1 MKALYP
7 LWVLLVF
14 SQSVFAAPLSPA
26 DRNSIEQQQQ
36 QLLLQNQQQRE
47 SLKRAAPLIRPS
59 QPELPASTSGPCFT
73 VHRIVLDDVTLIDAR
88 KQQKLLAPWLNQC
101 LDMARINQLTNTVSD
116 WYISRGYITSRAFL
130 TEQDLRSGELHLAIL
145 EGRLEKI
152 RMDGAPE
159 RELKMAFPGL
169 EGHILNLRDIEQG
182 MEQINRARTTP
193 VQIEI
198 LPGSKQGW
206 SIANLTATP
215 EFPLSGS
222 VSVDNSGQKS
232 TGVGQINAGLTGN
245 NLLGLADSWF
255 VSGGRSSAFSN
266 SKDAQ
271 NFAAGVSVPYGYS
284 LFDYS
289 YSWNNYLSTI
299 DNNGYIWRSS
309 GDTETHRF
317 NFSHVLF
324 RNGDIKTGVSVG
336 LSHRINRNYLD
347 DILLQSSSRKLTS
360 LLFGVNHTQKIL
372 GGVATLNPT
381 FSRGMPWFDAENDG
395 NKNGDLPKAQFRK
408 WSLNASYQRPV
419 ADNLW
424 WLASAYGQWT
434 PDRLYGSERMTIGGE
449 SSVRGFK
456 EQSISGDNG
465 AYWRNELNYTL
476 FTLPVIGQVNALA
489 AIDGG
494 WLHSDRLDPYAGG
507 TLWGTAAGLSTANRW
522 VSTSFTVGLPLVYPD
537 WLGPDHVSIYYR
549 VAVAF

>member
-289 YSWNNYLSTI
+289 YSWNNYLSTL